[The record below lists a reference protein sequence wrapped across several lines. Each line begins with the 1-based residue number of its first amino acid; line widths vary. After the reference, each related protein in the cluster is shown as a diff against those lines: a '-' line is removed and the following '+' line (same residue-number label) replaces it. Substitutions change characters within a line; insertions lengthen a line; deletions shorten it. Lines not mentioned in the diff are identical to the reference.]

1 MLHLLTKSYS
11 DTNDQVQAY
20 QSAKH
25 LFTVNSMEWKL
36 NILGAPDGC
45 SFELPLLPNVHG
57 NTALDICLGIQKQ
70 RATGIFL
77 PKTKTEEKVQK
88 ALNIAMAE
96 VIFEGIT
103 PYGFMHS
110 SSFTVYA
117 VNFALGLGLESI
129 KNYLESRLQEV

>member
-1 MLHLLTKSYS
+1 
-11 DTNDQVQAY
+11 
-20 QSAKH
+20 
-25 LFTVNSMEWKL
+25 MEWDL

-45 SFELPLLPNVHG
+45 TFELPLIPNVHG
-57 NTALDICLGIQKQ
+57 NTALDICLGIKKQ
-70 RATGIFL
+70 RATDIFIK
-77 PKTKTEEKVQK
+77 KTKSDEKAQK

-110 SSFTVYA
+110 SFFTVYA
-117 VNFALGLGLESI
+117 VNFALGLGLESV